1 MKNKT
6 YMLGA
11 LLLMLTANSCRQESD
26 FIQNYSSNDILP
38 FNNAQKSFE
47 KQFDIFWHGMDQNY
61 CLFAYD
67 ATFGLDWDAVYDEY
81 MPQFQALD
89 KQKNVTDDELK
100 ELMVKLTSGLH
111 DGHFYVSFK
120 NYHTENDIKVSP
132 VEVANEK
139 RPDKKT
145 SDAFDLDLS
154 HYYPTD
160 GGGNG
165 EFKSWN
171 TASVR
176 PGDFFSSLNNNP
188 NKGLL
193 WIKNEVKKL
202 TEKYQKKTATDHEN
216 YLLDSYTDLFVK
228 LLNLLENF
236 NGKKSI
242 QEYNALVAHYA
253 YLNVPGLIP
262 YSEELIETSLKAST
276 GVTQDNIAYFYMSDF
291 ALDPCVSDDARSE
304 SVPDVS
310 AGCVL
315 LMKSVGA
322 VWQQWFDSVQA
333 LLKNGQLKGVIIDL
347 RSNGGGLVDD
357 FKYVVGSL
365 LPTGSHQIG
374 HAYFKRGVGRFDYS
388 ARMPFMVEAYPE
400 AHEAITDQPVVIL
413 TNCNSVSMSEVS
425 TVTAKELL
433 NGCQIGTTSWGGLCA
448 LSENDTY
455 GANYAG
461 HVGIADKTPVFC
473 NIPQLVFSDLT
484 GTSYEGVGLK
494 PDIELPYDEALYK
507 AQRRD
512 NQFERA
518 LQYIRE
524 KSK

>member
-1 MKNKT
+1 MKKKT

-11 LLLMLTANSCRQESD
+11 LLLLLTANSCRQESD
-26 FIQNYSSNDILP
+26 FIQNYSSSDILP
-38 FNNAQKSFE
+38 FMKAEKSFAE
-47 KQFDIFWHGMDQNY
+47 QFNIFWHGMDQNY

-81 MPQFQALD
+81 LPQFQALD
-89 KQKNVTDDELK
+89 EQKDVTDDELK
-100 ELMVKLTSGLH
+100 ALVTKLTTGLH
-111 DGHFYVSFK
+111 DGHFFVSFK
-120 NYHTENDIKVSP
+120 NYHTGNEVRVQPSGVANANRPDIK
-132 VEVANEK
+132 
-139 RPDKKT
+139 T
-145 SDAFDLDLS
+145 SEAFNLDLS
-154 HYYPTD
+154 HYYPTE

-165 EFKSWN
+165 EFKSWS

-176 PGDFFSSLNNNP
+176 PDDFFSSLNNNP
-188 NKGLL
+188 NNGLL

-202 TEKYQKKTATDHEN
+202 TEKKEKKTATDHEN
-216 YLLDSYTDLFVK
+216 YLLESYSELYEK
-228 LLNLLENF
+228 LKKVLENF
-236 NGKKSI
+236 GGRMSI
-242 QEYNALVAHYA
+242 QEYNAIVAYYA

-262 YSEELIETSLKAST
+262 YSEELSENSMKAST

-291 ALDPCVSDDARSE
+291 SLDPCVSDDTRTE
-304 SVPDVS
+304 MMPNLT

-315 LMKSVGA
+315 LVKSVGA
-322 VWQQWFDSVQA
+322 VWQQWFDSVQS

-347 RSNGGGLVDD
+347 RSNGGGLADD

-374 HAYFKRGVGRFDYS
+374 YTYYKRGVGRFDYS
-388 ARMPFMVEAYPE
+388 ATMPQHVEGYTEP
-400 AHEAITDQPVVIL
+400 HEVITSQPVVIL
-413 TNCNSVSMSEVS
+413 TNCTSVSMSEIS
-425 TVTAKELL
+425 TLSAKELL
-433 NGCQIGTTSWGGLCA
+433 NACQIGTTTWGGLCG
-448 LSENDTY
+448 LTENDTFST
-455 GANYAG
+455 NYSG

-473 NIPQLVFSDLT
+473 YIPQLVFSDLT
-484 GTSYEGVGLK
+484 GTVYEGVGVK

-507 AQRRD
+507 SQRRD